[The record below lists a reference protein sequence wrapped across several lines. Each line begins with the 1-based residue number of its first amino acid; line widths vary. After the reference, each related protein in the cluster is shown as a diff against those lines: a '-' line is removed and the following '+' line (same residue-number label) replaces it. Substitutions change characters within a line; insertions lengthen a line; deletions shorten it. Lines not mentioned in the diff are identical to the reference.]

1 MDFQLPIKLG
11 FDLHVFDKLHI
22 EYQHISYGDVY
33 IYIWI
38 MLIYWSPYHIN
49 YTKLDN
55 LNGLV

>member
-33 IYIWI
+33 IYMDNVDILESI
-38 MLIYWSPYHIN
+38 SY
-49 YTKLDN
+49 KLHKI
-55 LNGLV
+55 G